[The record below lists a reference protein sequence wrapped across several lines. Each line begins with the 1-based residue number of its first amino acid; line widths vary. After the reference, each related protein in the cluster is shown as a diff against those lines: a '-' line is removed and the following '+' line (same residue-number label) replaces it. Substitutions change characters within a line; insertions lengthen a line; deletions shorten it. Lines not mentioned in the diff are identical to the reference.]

1 MPTSIFNR
9 WGWVHSYSLFE
20 FPARACP
27 SLVNRM
33 SLWSRSDGIRQLK
46 SSRTHFFVIKKEKE
60 KELYIINAVQADPF
74 LPFSH
79 LIL

>member
-1 MPTSIFNR
+1 
-9 WGWVHSYSLFE
+9 
-20 FPARACP
+20 
-27 SLVNRM
+27 M
-33 SLWSRSDGIRQLK
+33 SLWSRLDGIRQLK

-79 LIL
+79 LILQFHLAFPLSPRVKITRS